1 MKTTTTKNTAAKT
14 TELVKAI
21 DQQLKAIL
29 EKDICNIENVHVRN
43 AAFLQLIAA

>member
-1 MKTTTTKNTAAKT
+1 MKATSTKTTA
-14 TELVKAI
+14 LVKNI

-29 EKDICNIENVHVRN
+29 AKDIHKIDNANIRK

>member
-1 MKTTTTKNTAAKT
+1 MKATSTKTTT
-14 TELVKAI
+14 LVKAI

-29 EKDICNIENVHVRN
+29 EKDIVKIDDVNVKN